1 MQSFDGRNNHNIRT
15 AKMLCSRLST
25 GALFAALIST
35 SSHLV
40 GVVEATTPSEPFLY
54 YVFYEDDAF
63 GTQCRANPVA
73 IKGYV
78 SANEFPV
85 TGGSGVTCAAE
96 MACQIDAN
104 SNQCE
109 DLDRTVSGSGVT
121 VVTAD
126 GQIQECDSTNF
137 VVGQTECFFFEGCTE
152 SSAYPRCN
160 FDIVKT
166 SDLQS
171 DPMMLANDDPSDLED
186 YAYLVYYTDD
196 FCTDIAGVKG
206 AVSGTTFEIPR
217 LGRDVAC
224 DDAMACV
231 LQPDGS
237 TCQTIRAV
245 SSSGD
250 LDEAK
255 VRVQT
260 RGDKVFECDSFNEA
274 VGEDTCA
281 VIEPRPCRPSST
293 IANCHFR
300 WLSARDLATNPRR
313 LVGDFGNNASPNSAG
328 GALSVNTMV
337 GVFVAVVTILSVW
350 W

>member
-1 MQSFDGRNNHNIRT
+1 
-15 AKMLCSRLST
+15 
-25 GALFAALIST
+25 
-35 SSHLV
+35 
-40 GVVEATTPSEPFLY
+40 
-54 YVFYEDDAF
+54 
-63 GTQCRANPVA
+63 
-73 IKGYV
+73 
-78 SANEFPV
+78 
-85 TGGSGVTCAAE
+85 

-109 DLDRTVSGSGVT
+109 NLDRTVSGPGVT
-121 VVTAD
+121 VITAD

-137 VVGQTECFFFEGCTE
+137 VVGQSECFFFEGCTA
-152 SSAYPRCN
+152 SSAYPHCS

-166 SDLQS
+166 SDLQY
-171 DPMMLANDDPSDLED
+171 DPTRLANDDPSGLED

-196 FCTDIAGVKG
+196 SCTDIAGIKS

-237 TCQTIRAV
+237 TCETIRAV
-245 SSSGD
+245 TSSGD
-250 LDEAK
+250 LGEAK

-260 RGDKVFECDSFNEA
+260 RGDKVFECDSFNEV

-300 WLSARDLATNPRR
+300 WLSARDLAKHPRR
-313 LVGDFGNNASPNSAG
+313 LVGDFGNNPSPNSAG
-328 GALSVNTMV
+328 VVLGVNAIV
-337 GVFVAVVTILSVW
+337 GLFVAVVTMLL
-350 W
+350 